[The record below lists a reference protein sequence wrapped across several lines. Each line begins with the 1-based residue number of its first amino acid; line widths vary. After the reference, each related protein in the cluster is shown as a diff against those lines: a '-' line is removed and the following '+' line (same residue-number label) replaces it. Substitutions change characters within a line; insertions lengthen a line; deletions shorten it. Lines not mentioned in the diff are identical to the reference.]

1 MERTRLRQG
10 WQTDR
15 LLLVMLFNRL
25 ALAPQTGLATITPI
39 THIVS
44 GAWQIRLLRPRRSSQ
59 RGFLWCHQGD
69 GDGDDD
75 IYDDDDCHH
84 DHLSRPIGGFPED
97 SFGVVVAIFA
107 TDLIDIE
114 QLTI

>member
-1 MERTRLRQG
+1 MERIRLRQG

-69 GDGDDD
+69 EDNFDDDTEVSDGDDD
-75 IYDDDDCHH
+75 
-84 DHLSRPIGGFPED
+84 
-97 SFGVVVAIFA
+97 A
-107 TDLIDIE
+107 
-114 QLTI
+114 